1 MFTIISIEP
10 KKSGSRIASNSK
22 QKSGT
27 GTPHPG
33 TAHLS
38 THESKT
44 ISSTPEKAKVYS
56 RYRQKA
62 KVYSRMPKKQK
73 CSHNP
78 RNLAVSIYSHERKKG
93 TPVTRARD
101 GPGSQESLDLAAFP
115 TLHYVFLVIKTTV
128 STWHEDTELLSH
140 SSCPSVR
147 SGSGTDRGTCPFVR
161 SAPGTDRRVFRP
173 CDRLQELIDRFTET
187 CQGYCN
193 KAPADVYQPGGRKLI
208 MYFRYS
214 R

>member
-1 MFTIISIEP
+1 
-10 KKSGSRIASNSK
+10 
-22 QKSGT
+22 
-27 GTPHPG
+27 
-33 TAHLS
+33 
-38 THESKT
+38 
-44 ISSTPEKAKVYS
+44 
-56 RYRQKA
+56 
-62 KVYSRMPKKQK
+62 MPKKQK

-173 CDRLQELIDRFTET
+173 CERLQELIDGFVGT
-187 CQGYCN
+187 CQCHYN
-193 KAPADVYQPGGRKLI
+193 KAPADVYQPGGESLSCIFDIAVDPFMSRPKLI
-208 MYFRYS
+208 QNTIMLCPGFKILS
-214 R
+214 RAVIIKIYTVFACI